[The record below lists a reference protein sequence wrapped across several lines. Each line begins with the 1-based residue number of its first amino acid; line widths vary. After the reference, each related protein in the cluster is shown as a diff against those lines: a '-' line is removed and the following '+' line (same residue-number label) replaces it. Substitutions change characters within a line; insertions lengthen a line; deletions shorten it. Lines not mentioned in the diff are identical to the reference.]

1 MQTLPKLLSLI
12 LFLVVS
18 AFSIVAVKAN
28 PLLYPQTGSPN
39 TQTYSFTATTTGEI
53 GGYFL
58 GSSAAYTN
66 TVSLLINGVITP
78 ESSSGLFN
86 NHTSN
91 FGDYVVFGHANAG
104 DVLTF
109 QIKVAD
115 TGQTWSSDLSK
126 NTDHVNHLF
135 SKSYSGDADNSLLPA
150 AGAYLG
156 FEDIKGGGDLDYN
169 DEAFFV
175 TNVNVSPVPEPETY
189 AMLLI
194 GLGLI
199 FSFTKHSRKRIT
211 AQ

>member
-1 MQTLPKLLSLI
+1 MQTLPKLLLLI
-12 LFLVVS
+12 SFLFVS
-18 AFSIVAVKAN
+18 TFSIVAVKAN
-28 PLLYPQTGSPN
+28 PLLYPQIGSPN

-91 FGDYVVFGHANAG
+91 FGDYVVFGYANAG

-109 QIKVAD
+109 QVKVAN

-126 NTDHVNHLF
+126 NSDHVNHLF
-135 SKSYSGDADNSLLPA
+135 SKSYSGDADNGLLP

-156 FEDIKGGGDLDYN
+156 FEDIQGGGDFDYN

-175 TNVNVSPVPEPETY
+175 TNVTVSPVPEPETY

>member
-12 LFLVVS
+12 LFLFVS
-18 AFSIVAVKAN
+18 TFSIVAVKAN
-28 PLLYPQTGSPN
+28 PLLYPQMGSPN
-39 TQTYSFTATTTGEI
+39 TQTYSFTAATTGEI

-58 GSSAAYTN
+58 GSSADYTN
-66 TVSLLINGVITP
+66 TVSLLVNGVITP

-126 NTDHVNHLF
+126 NSDHLNHLF
-135 SKSYSGDADNSLLPA
+135 SKSYSGDADSSLLP

-156 FEDIKGGGDLDYN
+156 FEDIQGGGDLDYN